1 MVKGR
6 TKRGTMVWMSYIP
19 DCGSNV
25 GGWFVEIYLSPYG
38 DRYDYFC
45 VHPEDCDCKDYNAVE
60 KFMKDYVSTIKEY

>member
-6 TKRGTMVWMSYIP
+6 TKRGTMVWMSHIP
-19 DCGSNV
+19 DCGGNV

-45 VHPEDCDCKDYNAVE
+45 VHPEDCDCGDYNAVE